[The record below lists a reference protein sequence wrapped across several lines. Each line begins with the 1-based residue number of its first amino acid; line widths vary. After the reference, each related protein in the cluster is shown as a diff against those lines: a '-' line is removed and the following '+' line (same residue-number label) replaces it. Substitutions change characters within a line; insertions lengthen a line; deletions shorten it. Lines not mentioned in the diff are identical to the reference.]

1 MNTLSS
7 LLNWLGNTIGAN
19 PSTLKTTSKT
29 LVGAINEIEPVGSV
43 KMYAGANAPS
53 GWLKCD
59 GSAVSRTTYAA
70 LFTAIGTTYGTGDG
84 SNTFNLPNLT
94 DRMPIGAGNLYSL
107 GAKGGSKDAVVPY
120 HRHSVSKITNGTS
133 SSGSHSHTVN
143 HKPITAETFSGAQ
156 TFYYAGQT
164 NPLYYG
170 ADTTASAGAHQH
182 DINAHNTDYAGTSGN
197 TTNANLP
204 PYIAMNYII
213 FAGV

>member
-19 PSTLKTTSKT
+19 PSTLATTSKT

-53 GWLKCD
+53 GWLKCN

-70 LFTAIGTTYGTGDG
+70 LFTAIGTTYGAGNG
-84 SNTFNLPNLT
+84 STTFNLPNLT

-107 GAKGGSKDAVVPY
+107 GAKGGSKDAIIPY
-120 HRHSVSKITNGTS
+120 HRHSVAAVNTGGMSANSTHTHTGKNGGYIVQNGTGDAAAQIGGGSYFQMS
-133 SSGSHSHTVN
+133 S
-143 HKPITAETFSGAQ
+143 
-156 TFYYAGQT
+156 
-164 NPLYYG
+164 
-170 ADTTASAGAHQH
+170 TTASASVAHTHQVPT
-182 DINAHNTDYAGTSGN
+182 HNTDYVGTSGN
-197 TTNANLP
+197 VTNANLP
-204 PYIAMNYII
+204 PYTAINYII